1 MLHLKQIDITYPQLT
16 KPTLANLSLQ
26 VDKNEIVALVG
37 PSGSGKSTLLKIAAG
52 LLKVDKGEVSLNKIH
67 INNPEEQLVAGH
79 AKIKMIH
86 QDYNLFPKVSVVD
99 NIEFHVRHL
108 VDKQKHKRINEM
120 LKLCKL
126 EKLKDKKPY
135 ELSGGEKQRL
145 AIAKTLAD
153 EPLLLLMD
161 EPFTALDNILKN
173 EIMDDIFEIIAKA
186 NISTLFVTHDTKDAI
201 SYAHRVLVMKKGKII
216 SNASPALTYQQP
228 KNKFV
233 AEFFGN
239 ANIVASSLAHL
250 LAINTPTTDTI
261 LIRYEN
267 IYEDQTGFEAMV
279 LESKYLG
286 YCYENKILIANTIT
300 LKMWTSEKP
309 SSIIK
314 IKIGSYWEL

>member
-1 MLHLKQIDITYPQLT
+1 
-16 KPTLANLSLQ
+16 
-26 VDKNEIVALVG
+26 
-37 PSGSGKSTLLKIAAG
+37 
-52 LLKVDKGEVSLNKIH
+52 VSLNKIH
-67 INNPEEQLVAGH
+67 INSPEEQLVAGH
-79 AKIKMIH
+79 PKIKMIH

-99 NIEFHVRHL
+99 NIEFHLRHL
-108 VDKQKHKRINEM
+108 VDKQKNKRINEM

-173 EIMDDIFEIIAKA
+173 EIMDDIFEIIEKA
-186 NISTLFVTHDTKDAI
+186 QISTLFVTHDTKDAI
-201 SYAHRVLVMKKGKII
+201 SYAHRVLVMKNGKII
-216 SNASPALTYQQP
+216 SNTTPENTYQQP

-239 ANIVASSLAHL
+239 ANIIPASLAHL
-250 LAINTPTTDTI
+250 LAINIQSDGA
-261 LIRYEN
+261 LVIRYEN
-267 IYEDQTGFEAMV
+267 IYEDKNGFEAMV
-279 LESKYLG
+279 LETKYVG
-286 YCYENKILIANTIT
+286 FCYENKILIANTIA

-309 SSIIK
+309 AATIH

>member
-1 MLHLKQIDITYPQLT
+1 
-16 KPTLANLSLQ
+16 
-26 VDKNEIVALVG
+26 
-37 PSGSGKSTLLKIAAG
+37 
-52 LLKVDKGEVSLNKIH
+52 
-67 INNPEEQLVAGH
+67 
-79 AKIKMIH
+79 
-86 QDYNLFPKVSVVD
+86 
-99 NIEFHVRHL
+99 
-108 VDKQKHKRINEM
+108 
-120 LKLCKL
+120 
-126 EKLKDKKPY
+126 
-135 ELSGGEKQRL
+135 
-145 AIAKTLAD
+145 
-153 EPLLLLMD
+153 
-161 EPFTALDNILKN
+161 
-173 EIMDDIFEIIAKA
+173 
-186 NISTLFVTHDTKDAI
+186 
-201 SYAHRVLVMKKGKII
+201 MKKGKII